1 MKRALL
7 RLSSVAL
14 VALGFGAVAC
24 SKGIHREKS
33 TSKRI
38 DRDTTVI
45 MAMYGTPTPH
55 YLVRPE
61 LAPIDMTDYQ
71 PIKAHRVPI
80 EDSLDLEK

>member
-1 MKRALL
+1 MKRVLL

-33 TSKRI
+33 TPKRI

-45 MAMYGTPTPH
+45 MAMYGTPTLH

-61 LAPIDMTDYQ
+61 LAPIDMSDYQ
-71 PIKAHRVPI
+71 SVEVHRAPI